1 MKKRLTY
8 IELKTGY
15 SGNGPAGIGLVEFSK
30 TGQTLYFD
38 DKALKKLRIPGEL
51 SNYYNI
57 ETDDQYWVSGVK
69 RDAQD
74 RHKSGSGEIMIDE
87 GSVDAY
93 LEFIDQQ
100 ELDLKKYRV
109 VQFQPADKS
118 RIMEI
123 ENRVLND
130 EDDEHIRE
138 YWDKNSKKFEL

>member
-57 ETDDQYWVSGVK
+57 ETGDQY
-69 RDAQD
+69 
-74 RHKSGSGEIMIDE
+74 
-87 GSVDAY
+87 
-93 LEFIDQQ
+93 
-100 ELDLKKYRV
+100 
-109 VQFQPADKS
+109 
-118 RIMEI
+118 
-123 ENRVLND
+123 
-130 EDDEHIRE
+130 
-138 YWDKNSKKFEL
+138 